1 VIAQKE
7 AELQA
12 LDGEYRQM
20 LANYQALGS
29 GAS

>member
-1 VIAQKE
+1 VVIAQLE

-20 LANYQALGS
+20 LAEYRSMAG
-29 GAS
+29 